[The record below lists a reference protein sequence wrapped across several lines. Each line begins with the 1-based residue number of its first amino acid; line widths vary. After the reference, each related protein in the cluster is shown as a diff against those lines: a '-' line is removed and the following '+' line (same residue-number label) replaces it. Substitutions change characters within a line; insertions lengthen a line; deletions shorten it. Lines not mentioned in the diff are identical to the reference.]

1 MKDSSS
7 VELRHLRTFLA
18 VAETENFTRAAERLA
33 VTQPSI
39 SGQIRELEGAV
50 GAQLFSRLGP
60 RVALTPAGRVFRERA
75 AIVLGKL
82 NEACQA
88 VQDTEDLVAGHVSVA
103 VIPPLHVPWMP
114 RVLGQIA
121 REHPGLAVTLIEKS
135 SDHMEITVETGRCDL
150 GIGILSRASPNLTY
164 ELLRTDELVLI
175 ERSDGP
181 FRRRRSVSAEEVG
194 QRRLVVLPESF
205 VLRRLTDEAFRQTR
219 VRPRYSF
226 QVDTIEGV
234 LATVVA
240 GGLCTLMPQV
250 VLGGREAL
258 GLRSVKL
265 RNWGSRLEFG
275 LIWPGSGEPGAA
287 ARLLA
292 DRIRASARRRSPE
305 S

>member
-18 VAETENFTRAAERLA
+18 VAETENFTRAAERLR

-39 SGQIRELEGAV
+39 SVQVRELERAL

-60 RVALTPAGRVFRERA
+60 RVALTPAGRMFREHA

-82 NEACQA
+82 NDACRA
-88 VQDTEDLVAGHVSVA
+88 VQDTEDLLTGHVSVA
-103 VIPPLHVPWMP
+103 VIPPLHVPWIP
-114 RVLGQIA
+114 RVLGDIA
-121 REHPGLAVTLIEKS
+121 RKHPGLAVSLIEKS

-164 ELLRTDELVLI
+164 ELLRTDEFVLL

-181 FRRRRSVSAEEVG
+181 FRRRRSVSAEELG
-194 QRRLVVLPESF
+194 QRRLVVLPETY
-205 VLRRLTDEAFRQTR
+205 VLRRITDEAFRRAR
-219 VRPRYSF
+219 VLPRYSF
-226 QVDTIEGV
+226 EVDTIEGV

-240 GGLCTLMPQV
+240 SGLCTLMPRV
-250 VLGGREAL
+250 VLGGREQL
-258 GLRSVKL
+258 DLRAVKL
-265 RNWGSRLEFG
+265 RNWGTRLEFG
-275 LIWPGSGEPGAA
+275 LIWPGSGEPGSA

-292 DRIRASARRRSPE
+292 ERLRATVRRRRPKS
-305 S
+305 